1 MPGWWGIVISRH
13 KIERNTQS
21 FTYQN
26 SWPCDFS
33 VLNSFIRGTKFF
45 VLLSLYMRAWVT
57 QWWEH
62 SPPTNEAPWVQIPV
76 STPYVRRLSKRPLKF
91 FPVWFFSLVGYSFVA
106 AWPRWSS
113 LLSQRTY
120 KRSTCSKS
128 NMWVEFVVGSLLS
141 SERFF
146 SRVLRFSPLL
156 KNQYFQ
162 IPVRLRFNEF
172 IKTLKCFVGKHITKK
187 ELIFSTI

>member
-13 KIERNTQS
+13 KIERNAQS

-76 STPYVRRLSKRPLKF
+76 STPYVRRLSKRPFFFLFGF
-91 FPVWFFSLVGYSFVA
+91 FPWLVI
-106 AWPRWSS
+106 PSS
-113 LLSQRTY
+113 LRDL
-120 KRSTCSKS
+120 
-128 NMWVEFVVGSLLS
+128 VEA
-141 SERFF
+141 RF
-146 SRVLRFSPLL
+146 SR
-156 KNQYFQ
+156 
-162 IPVRLRFNEF
+162 
-172 IKTLKCFVGKHITKK
+172 K
-187 ELIFSTI
+187 ELIRGQLVASLICGLTLLLVLSFPPRGFSPGYSGFPLSSKTSTFKFQFDYVSTSS

>member
-76 STPYVRRLSKRPLKF
+76 STPYVRRLSKIPLKF

-128 NMWVEFVVGSLLS
+128 SGLSLLLVLSFLPGTPVFPSPQKPVLSNS
-141 SERFF
+141 SSITFQ
-146 SRVLRFSPLL
+146 RVH
-156 KNQYFQ
+156 KN
-162 IPVRLRFNEF
+162 
-172 IKTLKCFVGKHITKK
+172 
-187 ELIFSTI
+187 S

>member
-1 MPGWWGIVISRH
+1 M
-13 KIERNTQS
+13 
-21 FTYQN
+21 F
-26 SWPCDFS
+26 C
-33 VLNSFIRGTKFF
+33 
-45 VLLSLYMRAWVT
+45 SLYI
-57 QWWEH
+57 WEH
-62 SPPTNEAPWVQIPV
+62 GWRSGETSPPTNEAPWVQIPV

-120 KRSTCSKS
+120 ERSTCSKS

-172 IKTLKCFVGKHITKK
+172 IKTLKCFVGKQITKK

>member
-1 MPGWWGIVISRH
+1 MVRH
-13 KIERNTQS
+13 RNLPTQ
-21 FTYQN
+21 N
-26 SWPCDFS
+26 WKKHS
-33 VLNSFIRGTKFF
+33 VFYIPEFL
-45 VLLSLYMRAWVT
+45 
-57 QWWEH
+57 
-62 SPPTNEAPWVQIPV
+62 APWFFCPSLFYKRYEIFCFALSIYESMGDAVVRAFASHQWGSLGSNPGV
-76 STPYVRRLSKRPLKF
+76 TPYVRRRSKRPLKF

-172 IKTLKCFVGKHITKK
+172 IKTLKCFVGKQITKK